1 MPPDRVWEMGSN
13 QVTQLFFCRF
23 QQKLKKNSNVEHSF
37 TYRLYHILP
46 HAESYSSKKTHAVPL
61 SVPTCFGL
69 LYLWKRMGVVVYSLG
84 SNGGIRASLI
94 DILPV
99 LEMTFS
105 SLILSSY
112 SVLVNNYKSRHFRCR
127 RLHRSHTNIQDIISY
142 KKTKQKK
149 KETRIYVS

>member
-1 MPPDRVWEMGSN
+1 MGSK

-23 QQKLKKNSNVEHSF
+23 QRKFKKKKSNVEHSF

-84 SNGGIRASLI
+84 SNGGIRASLF

-112 SVLVNNYKSRHFRCR
+112 SVLVNNYKSRHFKCR
-127 RLHRSHTNIQDIISY
+127 RLHRSHTNKVSRTSSR
-142 KKTKQKK
+142 KKNKTKK